1 MSSKASLLI
10 LSLIA
15 GAAATV
21 SPAIAATHERG
32 APAKSAVAKAQ
43 EPMRTTDA
51 KPVLKAD
58 KPSTK
63 QASASNSARSSPAD
77 VKRGRKQ
84 AKARPKTRR
93 AASARAAAAKPHAVS
108 KREALS
114 RAKPTSKIS
123 PRRARYVDER
133 ERALDVAASYAP
145 KTIAR
150 LRRNRTIERAETSR
164 ASRDAGWHRYV
175 DTYERKR

>member
-1 MSSKASLLI
+1 MSSRASLLI
-10 LSLIA
+10 AALMA
-15 GAAATV
+15 GAAAV
-21 SPAIAATHERG
+21 VAPALAAPHERG
-32 APAKSAVAKAQ
+32 APPRASAQKSQDPV
-43 EPMRTTDA
+43 RISDA
-51 KPVLKAD
+51 KPVLKENQRSAKHMSASHSA
-58 KPSTK
+58 KPS
-63 QASASNSARSSPAD
+63 AAA
-77 VKRGRKQ
+77 VKRVRKQ
-84 AKARPKTRR
+84 ANASPKVIPR
-93 AASARAAAAKPHAVS
+93 AATAKSPAVR
-108 KREALS
+108 KPQALS
-114 RAKPTSKIS
+114 RAKPASRVS